1 MSGATTQFFAFITL
15 IAIGLILI
23 AFLNRPAGT
32 KQLGSSFFGGFQ
44 GLLGE
49 LGTNQFSASPGQG

>member
-1 MSGATTQFFAFITL
+1 MTGQFFALLTL
-15 IAIGLILI
+15 VAVGLIVI

-44 GLLGE
+44 GILGE
-49 LGTNQFSASPGQG
+49 LQTNQNSGTAGQY

>member
-1 MSGATTQFFAFITL
+1 MTAQFFAFITL
-15 IAIGLILI
+15 IAMGLIVI

-32 KQLGSSFFGGFQ
+32 KQLGTSFFGGFQ

-49 LGTNQFSASPGQG
+49 LSNTQQTGTPGQY